1 LLAARLSPPTLGGP
15 MRLFVASAIL
25 AAALVLISAD
35 AETSTKFDVAAS
47 IVPEAEVQFLHRTA
61 PQVFALQESVFQD
74 AGNSTDAA
82 APAAAPAVDPTATE
96 AAESEKKDELT
107 AEAQEKKAE
116 MDQQQADLQLKAAAK
131 MKKAEMKAEEE
142 KTKQD
147 NQMKLKM
154 EKIKA
159 DSQASMADAQLKV
172 DAANKA
178 DSDASLYDTKL
189 QQKLKVSKV
198 KEQGEKKQED
208 VKEKSKKKALKVKLQ
223 AKMEKMRAKE
233 DAQKQKREM
242 KDPVAKELRKR
253 ERSAARDVRAESQ
266 HLTRVTRRMNRA
278 AKYSVRQMRAHVLER
293 VRAQEKLASKVVA
306 AYAKKKGIKTTRAV
320 HFKLD
325 IPDGVPGF
333 SSDGD
338 QDQGDGYTDAVSPFN
353 QPQPGGAPAGKKAVD
368 SSPYVPLR
376 FATAE
381 MVRDSKAAFGPGS
394 ATKAAQR
401 GVELAEAMA
410 SERRRRTRL

>member
-1 LLAARLSPPTLGGP
+1 
-15 MRLFVASAIL
+15 MRLYVACAIF
-25 AAALVLISAD
+25 AITLVLISAD

-47 IVPEAEVQFLHRTA
+47 IVPEAEVQVLHRTA

-82 APAAAPAVDPTATE
+82 APAAAPAADPAAAE
-96 AAESEKKDELT
+96 AAESEKKDELS
-107 AEAQEKKAE
+107 AEAEEKKAE
-116 MDQQQADLQLKAAAK
+116 MDQQQADMQLKADAK

-142 KTKQD
+142 KTKQE
-147 NQMKLKM
+147 NQLKLKM

-159 DSQASMADAQLKV
+159 DAAANMADAQLKV
-172 DAANKA
+172 DAADKA
-178 DSDASLYDTKL
+178 DSDATLFDTKL

-208 VKEKSKKKALKVKLQ
+208 IKEKSKKKALKVKLK

-233 DAQKQKREM
+233 DAQKQKRAL
-242 KDPVAKELRKR
+242 KDPVEKELRKR

-278 AKYSVRQMRAHVLER
+278 AKYSVRQMRAHVVER
-293 VRAQEKLASKVVA
+293 VRAQEKLASKVVS
-306 AYAKKKGIKTTRAV
+306 AYAKKKGIKTTSAV

-338 QDQGDGYTDAVSPFN
+338 QDQGDGYTDAVTPATQQ
-353 QPQPGGAPAGKKAVD
+353 QPSAPAGKKAVD
-368 SSPYVPLR
+368 STPYVPLR

-410 SERRRRTRL
+410 SEEDSLKR